1 MTERQMIYW
10 GQIVL
15 TIVAVVCAVVLA
27 ILYLTGCTPDRT
39 VEQDLA
45 VCKGMCEP
53 RPVDEFG
60 AGSEFKTLTC
70 RCGSLP
76 SPPSPCPDAGPRVYV
91 SPW

>member
-1 MTERQMIYW
+1 MTDRQIRW
-10 GQIVL
+10 AQIVF
-15 TIVAVVCAVVLA
+15 AVVAAACGVFLIVSC
-27 ILYLTGCTPDRT
+27 LTRCTPDRT

-76 SPPSPCPDAGPRVYV
+76 VPPSPCPDAGPRVYV